1 MPWRQVPSV
10 MSAVRGVVAAACF
23 VPLLLA
29 DRRQLA
35 SEPPAFWRAA
45 AELTLYNAAYEALLN
60 IAVVHADAT
69 RAAFLFEASVIFT
82 PALAAAS
89 GARVAPTTW
98 AAAAAATAGVALLAF
113 DGGASEALSQWP
125 PALTS
130 GDGEALLAA
139 LAYSCYVLRLG
150 DLGAAGLSSELTQ
163 GIKCVFIAVIY
174 LAWAGTEAGSAIA
187 DGAQGVDG
195 LAAALWPGVGAA
207 GVGATW
213 AALIYSGAVP
223 GAAADVAQARGQ
235 ARVSA
240 SEAQLLLASEPLWTA
255 LLGAAVLNERLKPQ
269 DAAGAALIV
278 AAIAVSSGL
287 LRRVSAAIRRD
298 WRRRQGLI
306 DESSS

>member
-1 MPWRQVPSV
+1 

-23 VPLLLA
+23 LPLLIA
-29 DRRQLA
+29 DRRELA

-60 IAVVHADAT
+60 IAVLHADAT

-82 PALAAAS
+82 PALAAAG

-113 DGGASEALSQWP
+113 DGGASEAMMSQWP

-130 GDGEALLAA
+130 GDGEAILAA

-150 DLGAAGLSSELTQ
+150 DLSAAGLSSELTQ

-174 LAWAGTEAGSAIA
+174 LAWAGAEAGSALA
-187 DGAQGVDG
+187 DGAQGADG

-213 AALIYSGAVP
+213 AALVYSGAVP

-278 AAIAVSSGL
+278 TAIAVSSGL